1 MSQLTCAI
9 IEDDRISLTM
19 IEALAKKTGLLDIK
33 GSFELPEKAMRWL
46 VDNQVDLLFLD
57 VEMPGMTG
65 LELVRALSYR
75 PEVIII
81 SGDPKYAIE
90 AYDLAV
96 TDYLLKPI
104 KDYSRFLNAI
114 NRVLAKRKKTLNRQE
129 ETLFVRIDSLLLK
142 LNIDDILW
150 VEAFGDYIKI
160 HTVEKVHT
168 TYSTLKNLEE
178 KLPRRKFVKVHRSY
192 IVNITK
198 ITNIDPSNLEI
209 NNTIIPI
216 SGTYK
221 EDFLKRISVL

>member
-1 MSQLTCAI
+1 MSKLTCAI
-9 IEDDRISLTM
+9 IEDDRVSLTM
-19 IEALAKKTGLLDIK
+19 IEGLAKKTGLLEIR
-33 GSFELPEKAMRWL
+33 GSFEFPEKAMHWL
-46 VDNQVDLLFLD
+46 ADNEVDLLFLD
-57 VEMPGMTG
+57 MEMPGMTG
-65 LELVRALSYR
+65 LELFRALPYK

-90 AYDLAV
+90 AYDLAIA
-96 TDYLLKPI
+96 DYLLKPI
-104 KDYSRFLNAI
+104 KDYSRFLNSI
-114 NRVLAKRKKTLNRQE
+114 NRVLARRKQSVLRQD
-129 ETLFVRIDSLLLK
+129 ETLFVRVDSLLLK
-142 LNIDDILW
+142 LNVDDILW

-209 NNTIIPI
+209 NSAIIPI

-221 EDFLKRISVL
+221 DDFLKRISVL